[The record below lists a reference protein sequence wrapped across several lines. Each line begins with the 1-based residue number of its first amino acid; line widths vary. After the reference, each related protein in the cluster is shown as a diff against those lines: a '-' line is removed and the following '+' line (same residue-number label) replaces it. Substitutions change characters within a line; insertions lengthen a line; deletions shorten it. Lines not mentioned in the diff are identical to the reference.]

1 MHSQITS
8 DLDHTR
14 SETSIWPP
22 VPLWKCLTKWR
33 NRDRKAV
40 YFLVRDSFWFLLEWG
55 SGSIAFLSTLN
66 AVSQVLYNSVQ
77 IGGITV
83 VLHPWF
89 SQHSIV
95 KVKNVTH
102 FFPTHTHPR
111 GVWREVRLH
120 ACIVLRHTLP
130 ASRPGVRGDWALVQ
144 RPSKQWH
151 ICSWF
156 EPSNSNML
164 CYWPPTVTSAVTS
177 FACNWWRAR
186 WNIHHSIE
194 FLSQDW
200 QYRENSAVMLASLAK
215 PKRRMG
221 RQ

>member
-1 MHSQITS
+1 MTGK
-8 DLDHTR
+8 LFTF
-14 SETSIWPP
+14 E
-22 VPLWKCLTKWR
+22 
-33 NRDRKAV
+33 
-40 YFLVRDSFWFLLEWG
+40 
-55 SGSIAFLSTLN
+55 SGTLFGFFLSG
-66 AVSQVLYNSVQ
+66 AVGQLRSFQLSMQ
-77 IGGITV
+77 FRKFFTTPCKLGGITV

-102 FFPTHTHPR
+102 FFPKHTPSPSWS
-111 GVWREVRLH
+111 WREVRLH

-130 ASRPGVRGDWALVQ
+130 ASRPGVRGDSALVQ

-200 QYRENSAVMLASLAK
+200 QNRENSAVMLASLAK
-215 PKRRMG
+215 PKWRMRR
-221 RQ
+221 Q